1 MALPTSLLKKPV
13 DLSGTSPEDEEY
25 KADFKKSQADL
36 KAALAARENQLF
48 DPVLLALSQGFAAP
62 TKSGGFGESLSNA
75 AGLANTAAQGQQKG
89 LMENA
94 QMRMQ
99 LAQMSLEQ
107 NRKNKALNMVGDLF
121 PKPAGA
127 PAEGIPAVGAPAAG
141 APAGASVAESA
152 QPPAKPTGGMRSI
165 TGADIFKI
173 SQFDKE
179 LGDSLA
185 KAVAVDRDRFKIS
198 QNGIVFDSG
207 TVKYLNIPI
216 PGQTQSKFDTPYGS
230 FNMTA
235 NEYFQLGQ
243 AMSQGKGR
251 EWMDMWRQ
259 GKIDVS
265 GQPVAGAVSSPA
277 GAPPPAGAPAGAPVP
292 EVVGRQTVS
301 DADTTA
307 AAKREEALAT
317 VKTRVAQTTE
327 VKESAK
333 AAMSLIPLY
342 DRADKLLKTRG
353 IETALGVLE
362 KPDFLAQIGTIADE
376 GIKVGPY
383 AINAPSV
390 RKIVTNFAQDQNV
403 INALTELG
411 QVEAMWQFLQRK
423 GLGSGTSVSNFEQ
436 QMVNAMGPNPKD
448 PKGAYVKKLQ
458 FMREKA
464 SFEQKLGQELYRTGK
479 QYEDYVNSADFDRIF
494 GDYRTRLE
502 RIGEVKA
509 PSVGGAVNPAAGN
522 DLRRKL
528 GM

>member
-25 KADFKKSQADL
+25 KLDFKKSQSDL

-62 TKSGGFGESLSNA
+62 TKSGGFGESLGTA
-75 AGLANTAAQGQQKG
+75 AGLASQAAIGQQKSAA
-89 LMENA
+89 ENA

-99 LAQMSLEQ
+99 LAQMGLEQ
-107 NRKNKALNMVGDLF
+107 GRKEKAQSMIGGLF
-121 PKPAGA
+121 NPKPAEGA
-127 PAEGIPAVGAPAAG
+127 PSVG
-141 APAGASVAESA
+141 APAGAPVAESA
-152 QPPAKPTGGMRSI
+152 QPPAQPTGGMRSI
-165 TGADIFKI
+165 SGADILKI
-173 SQFDKE
+173 SQLDKE
-179 LGDSLA
+179 LGNALA
-185 KAVAVDRDRFKIS
+185 EAVKVDRERFKIS
-198 QNGIVFDSG
+198 MNGIVFD
-207 TVKYLNIPI
+207 TATEKYLNIPI
-216 PGQTQSKFDTPYGS
+216 PGQTQSPFATPYGT
-230 FNMTA
+230 FQMTPH
-235 NEYFQLGQ
+235 EYSQFGEAQSKGQ
-243 AMSQGKGR
+243 GEQWIKMFRS
-251 EWMDMWRQ
+251 
-259 GKIDVS
+259 GKIDVA
-265 GQPVAGAVSSPA
+265 GKPVAGAPA
-277 GAPPPAGAPAGAPVP
+277 TDAG
-292 EVVGRQTVS
+292 GRQTTS
-301 DADTTA
+301 EAEAAA
-307 AAKREEALAT
+307 AAKKVEAEGTA
-317 VKTRVAQTTE
+317 RNRIEQTKE

-342 DRADKLLKTRG
+342 DRADKLLKTKG

-362 KPDFLAQIGTIADE
+362 KPDFLAQIGTVADE

-383 AINAPSV
+383 AINAPSI
-390 RKIVTNFAQDQNV
+390 RKIVTNFSQDQNV

-464 SFEQKLGQELYRTGK
+464 SFEQKLGQELFRTGK
-479 QYEDYVNSADFDRIF
+479 QYEDYVNSPDFDRIF

-509 PSVGGAVNPAAGN
+509 PSVGGNVNPAAGN
-522 DLRRKL
+522 DLRRKI

>member
-62 TKSGGFGESLSNA
+62 TKTGGFGESLGTA
-75 AGLANTAAQGQQKG
+75 AGLASQAAIGQQKSAA
-89 LMENA
+89 ENA

-107 NRKNKALNMVGDLF
+107 NRKNKALSMVGDLF

-127 PAEGIPAVGAPAAG
+127 PAEGAPSVGAPAG
-141 APAGASVAESA
+141 TPPNESA
-152 QPPAKPTGGMRSI
+152 QPPAQPTGGMRSI

-207 TVKYLNIPI
+207 TEKYLNIPI
-216 PGQTQSKFDTPYGS
+216 PGQTQSKFDTPFGS
-230 FNMTA
+230 FNMTP
-235 NEYFQLGQ
+235 NEYAQLGQ
-243 AMSQGKGR
+243 AMSQGKGK

-265 GQPVAGAVSSPA
+265 GQPVAGAVPAPSA
-277 GAPPPAGAPAGAPVP
+277 GAPASAGAPVP
-292 EVVGRQTVS
+292 SVVGRQTVS
-301 DADTTA
+301 DADTAA

-317 VKTRVAQTTE
+317 VKTRAAQTTE
-327 VKESAK
+327 VKDAAK
-333 AAMSLIPLY
+333 AAVTLIPLY

-362 KPDFLAQIGTIADE
+362 KPDFLAQIGTVADE

-423 GLGSGTSVSNFEQ
+423 GLGSGTSVSNMEQ
-436 QMVNAMGPNPKD
+436 QLVNAMGPNFKD
-448 PKGAYVKKLQ
+448 PKDAYVKKLQ

-464 SFEQKLGQELYRTGK
+464 NFEQLLGKELYRTGL
-479 QYEDYVNSADFDRIF
+479 QYEDYVNSNDFDRIF
-494 GDYRTRLE
+494 ADYRTRLE
-502 RIGEVKA
+502 RIGEVRVPKL
-509 PSVGGAVNPAAGN
+509 GGPVNPAAGPS
-522 DLRRKL
+522 LRQQIGIPKP
-528 GM
+528 

>member
-25 KADFKKSQADL
+25 KLDFRKSQADL

-62 TKSGGFGESLSNA
+62 TKTGGTGESLSNA
-75 AGLANTAAQGQQKG
+75 AGLASTAAQNQQKS

-99 LAQMSLEQ
+99 LAQMGLEQ
-107 NRKNKALNMVGDLF
+107 GRKEKAQNMVSGLF
-121 PKPAGA
+121 NPKPA
-127 PAEGIPAVGAPAAG
+127 EGAPAAPSVGATAG
-141 APAGASVAESA
+141 APVAESA
-152 QPPAKPTGGMRSI
+152 QPPAQPTGGLRSI
-165 TGADIFKI
+165 SGADIMKI
-173 SQFDKE
+173 SQLDKE
-179 LGDSLA
+179 LGDNLA

-198 QNGIVFDSG
+198 MNGIVFD
-207 TVKYLNIPI
+207 TATEKYLNIPI
-216 PGQTQSKFDTPYGS
+216 PGQTQSKFVTPFGT
-230 FNMTA
+230 FDMTP
-235 NEYFQLGQ
+235 NEYSQFGE
-243 AMSQGKGR
+243 AMSKGKGK
-251 EWMDMWRQ
+251 EWIEMFRT
-259 GKIDVS
+259 GKIDVA
-265 GQPVAGAVSSPA
+265 GKPVAGAPA
-277 GAPPPAGAPAGAPVP
+277 PDAAGRP
-292 EVVGRQTVS
+292 
-301 DADTTA
+301 TTSEAEAAA
-307 AAKREEALAT
+307 AAKKVEAEAT
-317 VKTRVAQTTE
+317 ARNRVEQTKDVKD
-327 VKESAK
+327 SAK

-362 KPDFLAQIGTIADE
+362 KPDFLAQIGTVADE

-383 AINAPSV
+383 AINAPSI

-411 QVEAMWQFLQRK
+411 QVEAMWQFTQRK

-436 QMVNAMGPNPKD
+436 QMVNAMGPNFKD
-448 PKGAYVKKLQ
+448 PKDAYTKKLQ

-464 SFEQKLGQELYRTGK
+464 NFEQKLGQELFRTGK
-479 QYEDYVNSADFDRIF
+479 QYEDYVNSPDFDRIF

-502 RIGEVKA
+502 RIGEVRA

-522 DLRRKL
+522 DLRKKI

>member
-25 KADFKKSQADL
+25 KLDFKKSQADL

-62 TKSGGFGESLSNA
+62 TKTGAFGESLSTA
-75 AGLANTAAQGQQKG
+75 AGLANQAAQGQQKN

-99 LAQMSLEQ
+99 LAQMGLEQ
-107 NRKNKALNMVGDLF
+107 GRKEKAQNMVSGLF
-121 PKPAGA
+121 NPKPA
-127 PAEGIPAVGAPAAG
+127 EGAPAAPSVGATAG
-141 APAGASVAESA
+141 APVAESA
-152 QPPAKPTGGMRSI
+152 QPPAQPTGGLRSI
-165 TGADIFKI
+165 SGADIMKI
-173 SQFDKE
+173 SQLDKE
-179 LGDSLA
+179 LGDNLA

-198 QNGIVFDSG
+198 MNGIVFD
-207 TVKYLNIPI
+207 TATEKYLNIPI
-216 PGQTQSKFDTPYGS
+216 PGQTQSDFSTPYGT
-230 FNMTA
+230 FKMTP
-235 NEYFQLGQ
+235 NEYSQYTEAQSRGQ
-243 AMSQGKGR
+243 GEQWIKMFRS
-251 EWMDMWRQ
+251 
-259 GKIDVS
+259 GKIDVA
-265 GQPVAGAVSSPA
+265 GKPVAGTPDAA
-277 GAPPPAGAPAGAPVP
+277 GRPTTSEA
-292 EVVGRQTVS
+292 
-301 DADTTA
+301 DAKA
-307 AAKREEALAT
+307 AAIKVEAEAT
-317 VKTRVAQTTE
+317 ARNRVEQTKDVKD
-327 VKESAK
+327 SAK

-362 KPDFLAQIGTIADE
+362 KPDFLAQIGTVADE

-383 AINAPSV
+383 AINAPSI

-411 QVEAMWQFLQRK
+411 QVEAMWQFTQRK

-436 QMVNAMGPNPKD
+436 QMVNAMGPNFKD
-448 PKGAYVKKLQ
+448 PKDAYVKKLQ

-464 SFEQKLGQELYRTGK
+464 NFEQKLGQELFRTGK
-479 QYEDYVNSADFDRIF
+479 QYEDYVNSSDFDRIF
-494 GDYRTRLE
+494 GDYRARLE

-522 DLRRKL
+522 DLRRRL
-528 GM
+528 GIPNG